1 MSKIDLS
8 EVTFNLSQEGNSNG
22 STDASEDLR
31 ITVESSLFL
40 EKDDFFFTL
49 RTNSGWSIENKEELN
64 DLLDNCRKT
73 VNLFLER
80 GEE

>member
-73 VNLFLER
+73 VNLFLE
-80 GEE
+80 GGKD